1 MIDIIIADDHAI
13 VRQRLKKRLGEESDM
28 KVIGEASS
36 ADDTLRLVR
45 AHRCNVLLLDVT
57 MPGKSGLDIIKDLK
71 QTAPKMH
78 ILVLSMHPEA
88 QFALRVL
95 RAGGSG
101 YLTKESAPEELV
113 RAIRKVAQGG
123 KYVSST
129 LAEILATLTEADV
142 EKLPHERLS
151 EREFQILRMIV
162 QGKSVS
168 EIAQQLS
175 LSIKT
180 VSTYRTR
187 VLDKMNVRSNAELAR
202 YAVEHRIIE

>member
-1 MIDIIIADDHAI
+1 MITIIIADDHAI
-13 VRQRLKKRLGEESDM
+13 VRQGLKKMLAEESDM
-28 KVIGEASS
+28 RVVAEAAS
-36 ADDTLRLVR
+36 ADETVRLVR
-45 AHRCNVLLLDVT
+45 THRCNVILLDVT

-71 QTAPKMH
+71 QIAPSAH

-95 RAGGSG
+95 RAGGAG

-113 RAIRKVAQGG
+113 RAIRKVAAGG

-129 LAEILATLTEADV
+129 LAELLATLTEAEV
-142 EKLPHERLS
+142 EKMPHERLS
-151 EREFQILRMIV
+151 EREFQIMRMIV
-162 QGKSVS
+162 QGKTVS
-168 EIAQQLS
+168 EIAHELS

-180 VSTYRTR
+180 VSTYRGR

>member
-1 MIDIIIADDHAI
+1 MIEIIIADDHAI
-13 VRQRLKKRLGEESDM
+13 VRQGLKKMLAEESDM
-28 KVIGEASS
+28 KVVGEASS
-36 ADDTLRLVR
+36 ADETLRLIR

-71 QTAPKMH
+71 QSSPKMH

-129 LAEILATLTEADV
+129 LAELLATLTETDI
-142 EKLPHERLS
+142 EKLPHDRLS

-202 YAVEHRIIE
+202 YAVEHRIVE